1 MSIKK
6 KKLEMCLFL
15 DVHIGDACSKEAESS
30 DIQFACR
37 FGILYKED

>member
-1 MSIKK
+1 MGIKK
-6 KKLEMCLFL
+6 KKKSLKCAFL

-37 FGILYKED
+37 FGI